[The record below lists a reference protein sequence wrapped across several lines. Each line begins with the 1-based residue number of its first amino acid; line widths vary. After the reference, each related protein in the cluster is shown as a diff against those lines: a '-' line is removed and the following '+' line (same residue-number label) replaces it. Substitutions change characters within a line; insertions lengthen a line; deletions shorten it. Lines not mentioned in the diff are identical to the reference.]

1 MNQRELAVRA
11 WLIRDLRRKKRA
23 TYASILENFELEL
36 TSNPYNIAYM
46 VPGKNKIVI
55 NEKVSSEQ
63 ADMLVRHEILHEFLK
78 HEQRLMALLA
88 DELGKERTN
97 LSQKD
102 KNEIKKILYSTDLAN
117 VAGDY
122 EISNRGYTEKDKQV
136 ARRIVM
142 GAKVITGLVTEDK
155 HPDWVNLSVEEMYKR
170 LREEAKEQAAK
181 PIQGSLVKGVFVS
194 VDGRRYGKK

>member
-1 MNQRELAVRA
+1 
-11 WLIRDLRRKKRA
+11 
-23 TYASILENFELEL
+23 
-36 TSNPYNIAYM
+36 
-46 VPGKNKIVI
+46 
-55 NEKVSSEQ
+55 
-63 ADMLVRHEILHEFLK
+63 
-78 HEQRLMALLA
+78 MAQLA
-88 DELGKERTN
+88 DEMGKEKTN

-102 KNEIKKILYSTDLAN
+102 KDEIKKILYSTSLFN

-136 ARRIVM
+136 VRRIVM
-142 GAKVITGLVTEDK
+142 GAKVLSGLVTEDE

-181 PIQGSLVKGVFVS
+181 PIQGSLVNGVFVS

>member
-1 MNQRELAVRA
+1 MNQKELAVRK

-36 TSNPYNIAYM
+36 TSNPYDIAYM
-46 VPGKNKIVI
+46 LPGKNKIVI

-63 ADMLVRHEILHEFLK
+63 ADVLVRHEILHEFLK
-78 HEQRLMALLA
+78 HEQRLMAQLA
-88 DELGKERTN
+88 DEMGKEKTN

-102 KNEIKKILYSTDLAN
+102 KDEIKKILYSTSLFN

-136 ARRIVM
+136 VRKIVL
-142 GAKVITGLVTEDK
+142 GAKVLSGLVTEDE

-170 LREEAKEQAAK
+170 LREEAKNREKK
-181 PIQGSLVKGVFVS
+181 PIQGSLANGVFVS

>member
-1 MNQRELAVRA
+1 MNQRELAVRK
-11 WLIRDLRRKKRA
+11 WLIRDLRKKKRA

-88 DELGKERTN
+88 DEMGKERTN

-170 LREEAKEQAAK
+170 IREEAKNQAKK
-181 PIQGSLVKGVFVS
+181 PIQGSLVNGVFVS

>member
-1 MNQRELAVRA
+1 MNQRELAVRK
-11 WLIRDLRRKKRA
+11 WLIRDLRKKKRA

-88 DELGKERTN
+88 DEMGKERTN

-136 ARRIVM
+136 ARRIIM

-170 LREEAKEQAAK
+170 IREEAKNQAKK
-181 PIQGSLVKGVFVS
+181 PIQGSLVNGVFVS